1 MATLTPQEQ
10 QAATDALN
18 AKDFSAEEVKLAQ
31 RSVDRLVQKKGRTP
45 TQDMVM
51 MFCAL
56 RRARGQGA
64 RINLSMLEGWTG
76 QMRQSTT
83 VKQSLYVVQQE
94 SSALSN
100 PKVAEGIVP
109 ASDLADVPPGLLE
122 QGVVFVDQVV
132 PRELLG
138 KNVSVIELALGV
150 HRSRDISASPH
161 ALGGDQQTVVPAGE
175 ASTDNV
181 AEPAPSASSQDLPE
195 AKRQRL
201 LVPRMSEEMGADS
214 AAEEIAE
221 NCKQAFLAG
230 RISSQDALD
239 STTVLFWVQFAAQLD
254 DYAKLLIKY
263 LVKTVLNPPK
273 AIAFADVQVF
283 ATAFR
288 ELDKV
293 PGLLPDTGRAICA
306 LAAYD
311 IRSRGDLSISLN
323 LQQQTI
329 FYKSDF
335 YKSFM
340 QHRASERIL
349 AVKANVAADVGQRL
363 AAVTSILEDGNLTD
377 HQKEDLQFAQTI
389 FGAASEETK
398 LDFLM
403 SQAGRLDTLATWEPT
418 DARLRLKRF
427 LDKTNAWKD
436 ADPAQF
442 LDDCLRLVNTGS
454 VAHIQHPVVR
464 SLVAMLGK
472 LVAACGEHSL
482 LQRFSHQLLLDLA
495 CVKVDLPYLSLKIS
509 PEELAVPDLQ
519 PMLQKMLAVVSTK
532 DLARDGEA
540 LRFLQ
545 QSVKPE
551 APAGKKPAMPETA
564 EKQGEAGDGGADARQ
579 DQEPKS
585 RHGFPVGSIVIT
597 TSVKHKSKYHNQ
609 RAEVVAELTHEV
621 KVLLLTGDA
630 DTEVKKFKPENLKL
644 APPEEKDTA
653 KPTNTAAERAQ
664 NLFAGDDL
672 DGL

>member
-122 QGVVFVDQVV
+122 QGVVFVDPVV

-239 STTVLFWVQFAAQLD
+239 STTVLFWVQR
-254 DYAKLLIKY
+254 Y
-263 LVKTVLNPPK
+263 VEHVTK
-273 AIAFADVQVF
+273 AFEAFQG
-283 ATAFR
+283 
-288 ELDKV
+288 E
-293 PGLLPDTGRAICA
+293 
-306 LAAYD
+306 
-311 IRSRGDLSISLN
+311 
-323 LQQQTI
+323 
-329 FYKSDF
+329 
-335 YKSFM
+335 
-340 QHRASERIL
+340 
-349 AVKANVAADVGQRL
+349 
-363 AAVTSILEDGNLTD
+363 
-377 HQKEDLQFAQTI
+377 
-389 FGAASEETK
+389 
-398 LDFLM
+398 
-403 SQAGRLDTLATWEPT
+403 
-418 DARLRLKRF
+418 
-427 LDKTNAWKD
+427 
-436 ADPAQF
+436 PAQF
-442 LDDCLRLVNTGS
+442 R
-454 VAHIQHPVVR
+454 
-464 SLVAMLGK
+464 
-472 LVAACGEHSL
+472 
-482 LQRFSHQLLLDLA
+482 
-495 CVKVDLPYLSLKIS
+495 
-509 PEELAVPDLQ
+509 
-519 PMLQKMLAVVSTK
+519 
-532 DLARDGEA
+532 
-540 LRFLQ
+540 
-545 QSVKPE
+545 
-551 APAGKKPAMPETA
+551 
-564 EKQGEAGDGGADARQ
+564 GGLN
-579 DQEPKS
+579 
-585 RHGFPVGSIVIT
+585 V
-597 TSVKHKSKYHNQ
+597 
-609 RAEVVAELTHEV
+609 
-621 KVLLLTGDA
+621 
-630 DTEVKKFKPENLKL
+630 
-644 APPEEKDTA
+644 
-653 KPTNTAAERAQ
+653 
-664 NLFAGDDL
+664 
-672 DGL
+672 

>member
-239 STTVLFWVQFAAQLD
+239 STTVLFWVQRYVEHVTKAFEAFQGEPAQFAAQLD

-403 SQAGRLDTLATWEPT
+403 SQA
-418 DARLRLKRF
+418 
-427 LDKTNAWKD
+427 
-436 ADPAQF
+436 
-442 LDDCLRLVNTGS
+442 
-454 VAHIQHPVVR
+454 
-464 SLVAMLGK
+464 
-472 LVAACGEHSL
+472 
-482 LQRFSHQLLLDLA
+482 
-495 CVKVDLPYLSLKIS
+495 
-509 PEELAVPDLQ
+509 
-519 PMLQKMLAVVSTK
+519 
-532 DLARDGEA
+532 

-653 KPTNTAAERAQ
+653 KPTNTAAERS
-664 NLFAGDDL
+664 LAGARRPASEPQLLAARKGGGGFGRVMASIIIIGGD
-672 DGL
+672 